1 MKKRDFLI
9 RISRFHVI
17 WFWEQNHMNKSSYFF
32 GQSVFGQLIS
42 LLDLNKIKTLG
53 KQHKSDHYV
62 KKFDTS
68 DHLISMLFS
77 TFANCTSLREVAASM
92 LGLKGKMSHFQ
103 LKHIPYRS
111 TLSDANKRRSHLVF
125 QDVYYSLL
133 KEYQPII
140 SDSRKIYAWEDRIE
154 IIDSSTIS
162 LFKDILSSVG
172 RKPNTGRRKGG
183 IKVHT
188 QINLQERVPKLIWFS
203 AARTHD
209 KQFLKH
215 LQLEKGKIAVFDK
228 GYNDYQTFDEF
239 NENGF
244 FFVTRLKYNASYESV
259 KENEIPSYIDNG
271 VIKDEV
277 ISVDVKENGAYL
289 KTIKLRKVAYWDEE
303 SKRCF
308 EFITN
313 LDGMNAGHIALIYK
327 KRWQIELLFKQL
339 KQNFPLKFFLGDNE
353 NAIKIQIWC
362 ALIVNLPLTVIH
374 KKIKRKWA
382 FSNIASFCRLHL
394 FNYIHLTKFLENPE
408 KDWIVEY
415 DPQLQIEF
423 SSS

>member
-1 MKKRDFLI
+1 
-9 RISRFHVI
+9 
-17 WFWEQNHMNKSSYFF
+17 MNKSSYFF

-42 LLDLNKIKTLG
+42 LLDFNKIRTISK
-53 KQHKSDHYV
+53 KHMSDYYV

-68 DHLISMLFS
+68 DHLVSMLFS

-92 LGLKGKMSHFQ
+92 LGLKGKTNHFQ

-133 KEYQPII
+133 KEYHSII
-140 SDSRKIYAWEDRIE
+140 SDSRQVYAWENRLE

-162 LFKDILSSVG
+162 LFKDILSCVG
-172 RKPNTGRRKGG
+172 RKSNHGKRKGG

-188 QINLQERVPKLIWFS
+188 QINLQDRVPKLVWFS
-203 AARTHD
+203 AATTHD

-215 LQLEKGKIAVFDK
+215 VELEKGRIAVFDK
-228 GYNDYQTFDEF
+228 GYNDYKTFDEF
-239 NENGF
+239 NEGGI
-244 FFVTRLKYNASYESV
+244 FFVTRLKSNASYEAV
-259 KENEIPSYIDNG
+259 KENDIPSYIDNG
-271 VIKDEV
+271 VLKDEV
-277 ISVDVKENGAYL
+277 IRVDVKENGAYL
-289 KTIKLRKVAYWDEE
+289 KTIELRKVAYWDDEN
-303 SKRCF
+303 KRCF

-313 LDGMNAGHIALIYK
+313 LHGMNAGHIALIYK

-362 ALIVNLPLTVIH
+362 ALIVNLLITVIQ
-374 KKIKRKWA
+374 KRIKRKWA
-382 FSNIASFCRLHL
+382 FSNLASFCRLHL

-408 KDWIVEY
+408 KDWITIEHSA
-415 DPQLQIEF
+415 QLQLKF
-423 SSS
+423 NSS

>member
-1 MKKRDFLI
+1 
-9 RISRFHVI
+9 
-17 WFWEQNHMNKSSYFF
+17 MNKSSYFF

-42 LLDLNKIKTLG
+42 FIDLNKIKTVA
-53 KQHKSDHYV
+53 KQHISDHYV
-62 KKFDTS
+62 KKFDTT

-77 TFANCTSLREVAASM
+77 TFAHCTSLRDVAASM

-103 LKHIPYRS
+103 LKNIPYKS

-125 QDVYYSLL
+125 QDIYYSLL
-133 KEYQPII
+133 KEYHPII
-140 SDSRKIYAWEDRIE
+140 SDSRQSYAWENKLE

-162 LFKDILSSVG
+162 LFKDILSCVG
-172 RKPNTGRRKGG
+172 RKPITGKRKGG

-188 QINLQERVPKLIWFS
+188 QINLQEKVPKLIWFS
-203 AARTHD
+203 AATTHD

-228 GYNDYQTFDEF
+228 GYNDYKTFDEF
-239 NENGF
+239 TQNDI
-244 FFVTRLKYNASYESV
+244 FFVTRLKSNAVYETI
-259 KENEIPSYIDNG
+259 KENEIPTYIDDS
-271 VIKDEV
+271 VIKDE
-277 ISVDVKENGAYL
+277 IIHVDVKENGKYL
-289 KTIKLRKVAYWDEE
+289 KTTELRKITYWDNEN
-303 SKRCF
+303 KRFF

-313 LDGMNAGHIALIYK
+313 LNGMNALHIALIYK

-362 ALIVNLPLTVIH
+362 TLIVNLLLTVIH

-382 FSNIASFCRLHL
+382 FSNLASFCRLHL
-394 FNYIHLTKFLENPE
+394 FNYIHLMKFLENPE
-408 KDWIVEY
+408 KDWIKEY
-415 DPQLQIEF
+415 DPQLQLNF
-423 SSS
+423 NTT

>member
-1 MKKRDFLI
+1 
-9 RISRFHVI
+9 
-17 WFWEQNHMNKSSYFF
+17 MNKSNYFF

-42 LLDLNKIKTLG
+42 LLDLNKIKTLS

-154 IIDSSTIS
+154 IIDSITIS

-244 FFVTRLKYNASYESV
+244 FFVTRLKSNASYESV

-362 ALIVNLPLTVIH
+362 ALIVNLLLTVIH

>member
-1 MKKRDFLI
+1 
-9 RISRFHVI
+9 
-17 WFWEQNHMNKSSYFF
+17 MNKSSYFF

-42 LLDLNKIKTLG
+42 FIDLNKIKIVA
-53 KQHKSDHYV
+53 KQHMSDHYV

-77 TFANCTSLREVAASM
+77 TFAHCTSLREVAASM

-103 LKHIPYRS
+103 LKNIPYKS

-125 QDVYYSLL
+125 QDIYYSLL
-133 KEYQPII
+133 KEYHPII
-140 SDSRKIYAWEDRIE
+140 SDSRQSYAWENRLE

-162 LFKDILSSVG
+162 LFKDILSCVG
-172 RKPNTGRRKGG
+172 RKPITGKRKGG

-188 QINLQERVPKLIWFS
+188 QINLQEKVPKLIWFS
-203 AARTHD
+203 AATTHD

-228 GYNDYQTFDEF
+228 GYNDYKTFDEF
-239 NENGF
+239 TQNDI
-244 FFVTRLKYNASYESV
+244 FFVTRLKSNAVYETV
-259 KENEIPSYIDNG
+259 KENEIPTYIDDS
-271 VIKDEV
+271 VIKDE
-277 ISVDVKENGAYL
+277 IIHVDVKENGKYL
-289 KTIKLRKVAYWDEE
+289 KTTELRKITYWDNEN
-303 SKRCF
+303 KRFF

-313 LDGMNAGHIALIYK
+313 LNGMNALHIALIYK

-362 ALIVNLPLTVIH
+362 TLIVNLLLTVIH

-382 FSNIASFCRLHL
+382 FSNLASFCRLHL
-394 FNYIHLTKFLENPE
+394 FNYIHLMKFLENPE
-408 KDWIVEY
+408 KDWIKEY
-415 DPQLQIEF
+415 DPQLQLNF
-423 SSS
+423 NTT

>member
-1 MKKRDFLI
+1 
-9 RISRFHVI
+9 
-17 WFWEQNHMNKSSYFF
+17 MNKSSYFF

-42 LLDLNKIKTLG
+42 LIDFNTVNKIARK
-53 KQHKSDHYV
+53 HRADHYV
-62 KKFDTS
+62 KKFDSS

-77 TFANCTSLREVAASM
+77 TFAHCTSLREVAASM
-92 LGLKGKMSHFQ
+92 LGLKGKMNHFR

-140 SDSRKIYAWEDRIE
+140 SDSRQSYAWENKLE

-162 LFKDILSSVG
+162 LFKDVLSCVG
-172 RKPNTGRRKGG
+172 RKPNTGKRKGG
-183 IKVHT
+183 IKVHA
-188 QINLQERVPKLIWFS
+188 QINLQGEVPKLIWFS
-203 AARTHD
+203 PATTHD

-215 LQLEKGKIAVFDK
+215 IQLGKGKIAVFDR
-228 GYNDYQTFDEF
+228 GYNDYKAFDEF
-239 NENGF
+239 TENDI
-244 FFVTRLKYNASYESV
+244 FFVTRLKSNASFESV
-259 KENEIPSYIDNG
+259 KENDIPNYIDDG
-271 VIKDEV
+271 IIKDE
-277 ISVDVKENGAYL
+277 IIRVDIKENGACL
-289 KTIKLRKVAYWDEE
+289 KTIELRRIAYWDDEN
-303 SKRCF
+303 KRCF
-308 EFITN
+308 EFVTN
-313 LDGMNAGHIALIYK
+313 LFGMNAGHIALIYK

-362 ALIVNLPLTVIH
+362 TLIVNLLLTVIR

-382 FSNIASFCRLHL
+382 FSNLASFCRLHL
-394 FNYIHLTKFLENPE
+394 FNYIHLMKFLENPE
-408 KDWIVEY
+408 KDWLKEY
-415 DPQLQIEF
+415 DAQLQLKF